1 MLAGASGA
9 PERAVTLR
17 LDGKP
22 VAEALLSRVRA
33 EVDRH
38 AAEGCGPVRLAS
50 LHVAG
55 PGAFES
61 YLAQQRRSA
70 ERAGIQLEPVPVS
83 SPEELLTR
91 IGELNADPT
100 IPAVLVQHPL
110 PSGYDFRSAID
121 QLSPEKDVDGAGA
134 VSLGRLVAGDPL
146 HVPAVALAVRELLVH
161 YRVPLAGARVLV
173 IGRSATV
180 GLPLALLLLLRGES
194 GDATV
199 EIAHSK
205 SRELGRLL
213 QDAEVVVSCAG
224 IPGLLRRDNV
234 AKESVVVDV
243 GLSYVPDPS
252 RAGGRR
258 SAGDASPELDG
269 WVRALSPVPGGIGP
283 LTVAE
288 LMANVMSAEKQLE
301 ERSE

>member
-1 MLAGASGA
+1 M
-9 PERAVTLR
+9 TQR
-17 LDGKP
+17 LEGKP
-22 VAEALLSRVRA
+22 VAEAILARLRA

-50 LHVAG
+50 VYVAG

-83 SPEELLTR
+83 SPEELRAR
-91 IGELNADPT
+91 IAELDADPT
-100 IPAVLVQHPL
+100 VPAVLVQHPL
-110 PSGYDFRSAID
+110 PPGYDFRSAID
-121 QLSPEKDVDGAGA
+121 RLSPEKDVDGATA
-134 VSLGRLVAGDPL
+134 VSLGRLVAGEPL

-161 YRVPLAGARVLV
+161 YRVPIAGARVLV
-173 IGRSATV
+173 VGRSATV
-180 GLPLALLLLLRGES
+180 GLPLAILLLLRGET

-199 EIAHSK
+199 QVAHSR
-205 SRELGRLL
+205 SRDLGTLL
-213 QDAEVVVSCAG
+213 KEAEIVVSCAG
-224 IPGLLRRDNV
+224 VPGLLRRENV
-234 AKESVVVDV
+234 PAESVVVDV
-243 GLSYVPDPS
+243 GLSVVPDDA
-252 RAGGRR
+252 RAGGQRR
-258 SAGDASPELDG
+258 AGDASPELDG

-288 LMANVMSAEKQLE
+288 LMANVMNAEKRRE

>member
-1 MLAGASGA
+1 MRS
-9 PERAVTLR
+9 VTQR

-22 VAEALLSRVRA
+22 VAEAILARVRSDV
-33 EVDRH
+33 ERH

-50 LHVAG
+50 LYVEG

-70 ERAGIQLEPVPVS
+70 ERAGVQLEPVPVS

-91 IGELNADPT
+91 VGELNADPT
-100 IPAVLVQHPL
+100 IPAVLLQHPL
-110 PSGYDFRSAID
+110 PPGYDFRSAID
-121 QLSPEKDVDGAGA
+121 QLQPEKDVDGAGA
-134 VSLGRLVAGDPL
+134 VNLGRLVAGAPL

-161 YRVPLAGARVLV
+161 YRIPLGGARVLV

-180 GLPLALLLLLRGES
+180 GLPLALLLLLRGET

-205 SRELGRLL
+205 SRDLGKLL
-213 QDAEVVVSCAG
+213 KEAEVVVSCAG
-224 IPGLLRRDNV
+224 IPGLLRRENV
-234 AKESVVVDV
+234 PSESVVVDV
-243 GLSYVPDPS
+243 GLSYVADPS

-258 SAGDASPELDG
+258 SAGDAAPELDG

-288 LMANVMSAEKQLE
+288 LMANVMSAERQLE
-301 ERSE
+301 EHSE